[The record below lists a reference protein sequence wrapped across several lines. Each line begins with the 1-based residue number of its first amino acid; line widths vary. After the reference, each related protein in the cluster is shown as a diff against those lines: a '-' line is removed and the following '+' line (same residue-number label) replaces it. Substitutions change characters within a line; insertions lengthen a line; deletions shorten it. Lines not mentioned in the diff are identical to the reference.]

1 MGIRDSTADIDAGL
15 GLAAF
20 SQDILKIEIM
30 GPKVSLPSGEHLSS
44 SGIFFYVVWFS
55 LGSLR
60 E

>member
-1 MGIRDSTADIDAGL
+1 MGIRGSTADVDAGL

-44 SGIFFYVVWFS
+44 SGLFLSIWFS
-55 LGSLR
+55 LSSLR

>member
-1 MGIRDSTADIDAGL
+1 MGIRDSTDEVDAGL

-30 GPKVSLPSGEHLSS
+30 GPKVRLPSGEHLSS
-44 SGIFFYVVWFS
+44 SGLFLSIWFS